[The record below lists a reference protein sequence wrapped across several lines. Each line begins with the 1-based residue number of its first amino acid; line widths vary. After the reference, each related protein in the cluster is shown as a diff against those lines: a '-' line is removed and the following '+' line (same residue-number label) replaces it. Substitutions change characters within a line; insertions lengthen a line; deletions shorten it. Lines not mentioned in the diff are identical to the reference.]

1 MRATLT
7 ILMLLLLPLA
17 AACREEESA
26 AASAN
31 APAAANLT
39 PEELGE
45 LGAQIAREPGRAN
58 ELLSSRGLNEQ
69 SFEEAIRQVT
79 QDPEASKRYRDA
91 YQKAST

>member
-17 AACREEESA
+17 AACREEESVP
-26 AASAN
+26 ASAN

-39 PEELGE
+39 PEELGA

-58 ELLSSRGLNEQ
+58 ELLSSRGLNEE

-79 QDPEASKRYRDA
+79 QDPEASQRYRDA